1 MDERGGGGPL
11 TGTCTLPRFLPLTAR
26 LPRMRRRCPAGAEP
40 RGAREPQAGS
50 GQCAAAA
57 GHSQTADV
65 CRRGAAQ
72 GGGPA
77 AREPC
82 SPGQAAT
89 TGGDLFLPFSC
100 TCDAAVRIA
109 DAAPCRA
116 PATATGHRGAP
127 VVIAGA
133 AAHDTRRRGTGWRA
147 GQSQTTRAR
156 VLVRVCGVWGR
167 HRLFAAFLRQVA
179 TPADLAL

>member
-50 GQCAAAA
+50 GQRAAA

-89 TGGDLFLPFSC
+89 TGGDLCLPFQAHVMRLCGSL
-100 TCDAAVRIA
+100 TPPLVALQQQQQ
-109 DAAPCRA
+109 
-116 PATATGHRGAP
+116 ATAARLSSSRG
-127 VVIAGA
+127 
-133 AAHDTRRRGTGWRA
+133 RLR
-147 GQSQTTRAR
+147 TTRAGEGR
-156 VLVRVCGVWGR
+156 DGEPDNLKLHVHGSSSASAASGVGIACSPPFCDR
-167 HRLFAAFLRQVA
+167 
-179 TPADLAL
+179 